1 MTMNNLSK
9 YEMPA
14 KIQNGRYLE
23 NGASDAKKSSIS
35 AHKVKMV
42 LYTT

>member
-1 MTMNNLSK
+1 MNNLSK

-14 KIQNGRYLE
+14 KIQNGRYLG
-23 NGASDAKKSSIS
+23 NVASDAKKGNIS
-35 AHKVKMV
+35 AHKVIMV

>member
-1 MTMNNLSK
+1 MNNLSK

-14 KIQNGRYLE
+14 KILNGRYLE
-23 NGASDAKKSSIS
+23 KGASDARKGNIS
-35 AHKVKMV
+35 AHKVIMV